1 MRPCANFG
9 YSFIPEVEGEVNGEE
24 NLIESVRERVLGY
37 LYLCG
42 GVGES
47 GQSQSQ
53 LSVYAVLSKSDG
65 SNFFKGEQ
73 LRNMDCPR
81 HSLTLTYYHGCLYAI
96 GGTSATK

>member
-9 YSFIPEVEGEVNGEE
+9 YSFIPEKEGEGEE

-53 LSVYAVLSKSDG
+53 LSVYVVLSKSDG
-65 SNFFKGEQ
+65 SICFKGEQ
-73 LRNMDCPR
+73 LRNMD
-81 HSLTLTYYHGCLYAI
+81 
-96 GGTSATK
+96 